1 MQRSHFGT
9 VWSHLVLFN
18 RQGSHDAGLP
28 LRLLE
33 FLDRDCVLAIGP
45 EKVFAG
51 CHTSNAVD
59 YVRSTAD
66 EIIKT
71 RYSRIWYQTI
81 SVNDAKT
88 DGATPRLERKLR

>member
-9 VWSHLVLFN
+9 VWSHFVLFS

-33 FLDRDCVLAIGP
+33 FLDRDCVLAIGTY
-45 EKVFAG
+45 KVFAG
-51 CHTSNAVD
+51 RHTSNAVD
-59 YVRSTAD
+59 CVRSTAD
-66 EIIKT
+66 EHVKT
-71 RYSRIWYQTI
+71 IWYQTT

-88 DGATPRLERKLR
+88 DGTTPRLERKLR